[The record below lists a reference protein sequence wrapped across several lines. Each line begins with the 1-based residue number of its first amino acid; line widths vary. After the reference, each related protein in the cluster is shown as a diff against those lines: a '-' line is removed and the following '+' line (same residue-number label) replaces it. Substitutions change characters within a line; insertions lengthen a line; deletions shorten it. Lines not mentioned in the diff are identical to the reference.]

1 MEYFSTCKI
10 LNRCLINDYLKF
22 SKFIRL
28 PKVSKRFFYK
38 TFFHVLRKYLKTFNL
53 NFFKYKL
60 FDMSSF
66 IAIITFMELFIS
78 NLSKS
83 AP

>member
-1 MEYFSTCKI
+1 MEYFSYRKI

-38 TFFHVLRKYLKTFNL
+38 TFFHVLRKYLKTL
-53 NFFKYKL
+53 YFKL
-60 FDMSSF
+60 QF
-66 IAIITFMELFIS
+66 S
-78 NLSKS
+78 NRIKTVLI
-83 AP
+83 